1 MYVQA
6 AKNRDE
12 LWLLDQIESLAAG
25 IYNADGV
32 SFTAPAKRALGNF
45 EDRGWGNLPIC
56 MAKTHLSLS
65 HIKSKKGLPSDY
77 IFRVTGA
84 RASVGAG
91 FIYPTAGNIM
101 TLPGLPGNPRS
112 LDVDDLGKIVGL

>member
-1 MYVQA
+1 MYSEEDSLVS
-6 AKNRDE
+6 K
-12 LWLLDQIESLAAG
+12 IESLASR

-32 SFTAPAKRALGNF
+32 SFTAAAKRSLAKF
-45 EDRGWGNLPIC
+45 EDIGWGNLPIC

-65 HIKSKKGLPSDY
+65 HLKSKKGLPSDY
-77 IFRVTGA
+77 IFRVSGA

-101 TLPGLPGNPRS
+101 TMPGLPGNPRA
-112 LDVDDLGKIVGL
+112 LDVNDAGEILGL